1 MKEGAFFGILK
12 SWLFA
17 GSGKGLAWKATG
29 QNVMFGQ
36 RLEISDVLVERGGR
50 EVGPVHLSGLCFDL
64 HRTKACPSEM
74 FQCRGEATDTGEQF
88 SEGEFLYHVIVL
100 VLYELEWKTRELQ
113 TFAISRYGYDAS
125 NCGLKWGGMAKKVEH
140 CCSDGMVMKEVLS
153 EIN

>member
-12 SWLFA
+12 TWLFA
-17 GSGKGLAWKATG
+17 GSGKGLARKATG

-74 FQCRGEATDTGEQF
+74 FQCRGEATDTGEQL
-88 SEGEFLYHVIVL
+88 SEGEFLYHGVSID
-100 VLYELEWKTRELQ
+100 EDFR
-113 TFAISRYGYDAS
+113 ISKSPA
-125 NCGLKWGGMAKKVEH
+125 LK
-140 CCSDGMVMKEVLS
+140 
-153 EIN
+153 